1 MKLASEVA
9 TNSMRVF
16 IMSLLA
22 VAAAHA
28 SAPAAWGGAHVT
40 TLGKVDAS
48 SGSNLALRG
57 GFDTIKNMVSL
68 AIFSLQT
75 RDATN
80 VVIQAHSLCRHHPCT
95 LLVTLMHIFYI
106 MHLETIGANVH
117 CMHASIAN
125 GLYCAGCFL
134 DVVFNIDAGKK

>member
-16 IMSLLA
+16 ILSLLA

-40 TLGKVDAS
+40 NLGKVDAS

-68 AIFSLQT
+68 ALFPCRRAMQPMLSSKHIHYV
-75 RDATN
+75 R
-80 VVIQAHSLCRHHPCT
+80 IIRAHC
-95 LLVTLMHIFYI
+95 
-106 MHLETIGANVH
+106 
-117 CMHASIAN
+117 
-125 GLYCAGCFL
+125 
-134 DVVFNIDAGKK
+134 